1 MDKQPKRRKFYDNP
15 YTLLTENN
23 TYYVIFKDSK
33 NIVKKI
39 KVNGDIF
46 EEFNKYE
53 LDDISQ
59 MHKFERHIEHFELT
73 EETLYFKTLKKGTD
87 ILDLIIKEE
96 QLKRLYNAISNLS
109 NLQKK
114 RIILYYFLENT
125 LDEIARQ
132 ENCSIHSVFVSIERA
147 KDKIKKFMIS

>member
-1 MDKQPKRRKFYDNP
+1 M
-15 YTLLTENN
+15 
-23 TYYVIFKDSK
+23 IFKDSK

-73 EETLYFKTLKKGTD
+73 EETLYFKTLKKETD

>member
-1 MDKQPKRRKFYDNP
+1 MEKQPKRRKFYDNQ

-73 EETLYFKTLKKGTD
+73 EETLYFKTLKKETD

>member
-1 MDKQPKRRKFYDNP
+1 MD
-15 YTLLTENN
+15 N
-23 TYYVIFKDSK
+23 TAEMLDAIKKYPDSYK
-33 NIVKKI
+33 SLIQY
-39 KVNGDIF
+39 F
-46 EEFNKYE
+46 EGINV
-53 LDDISQ
+53 
-59 MHKFERHIEHFELT
+59 
-73 EETLYFKTLKKGTD
+73 
-87 ILDLIIKEE
+87 KEE

-109 NLQKK
+109 NLQKR

>member
-1 MDKQPKRRKFYDNP
+1 MEKQPKRRKFYDNP

-73 EETLYFKTLKKGTD
+73 EETLYFKTLKKETD
-87 ILDLIIKEE
+87 IEM
-96 QLKRLYNAISNLS
+96 NP
-109 NLQKK
+109 
-114 RIILYYFLENT
+114 LE
-125 LDEIARQ
+125 
-132 ENCSIHSVFVSIERA
+132 
-147 KDKIKKFMIS
+147 